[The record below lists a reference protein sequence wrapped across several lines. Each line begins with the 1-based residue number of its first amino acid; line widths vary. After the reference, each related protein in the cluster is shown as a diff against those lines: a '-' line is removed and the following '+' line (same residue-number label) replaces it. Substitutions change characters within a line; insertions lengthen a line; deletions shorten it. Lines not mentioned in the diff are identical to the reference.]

1 MKDLIPNS
9 EIDSMTSVVVFNEVS
24 KYIIFVVTMVLWL
37 AYQCVHMLTV
47 IGHNMINIPK
57 SFLSL
62 TIRVYLSCSS
72 IIMLYLFTQC

>member
-1 MKDLIPNS
+1 
-9 EIDSMTSVVVFNEVS
+9 MTSVVDFNEVS

-57 SFLSL
+57 MFKMFKAFL
-62 TIRVYLSCSS
+62 V
-72 IIMLYLFTQC
+72 